1 MVGAHTRTPQ
11 LQDRQ
16 QRIRELAHRIWEE
29 AGRPSG
35 QDDLHWRIAC
45 HTYELSL
52 KREQRLEAQ
61 MRSLDD
67 IIAGAQ
73 ETVARALREAFD
85 EGRAHTASELK
96 SRMAALFEDLVSG
109 HVGAHHESA
118 PHIGAHDR
126 QTSNHEQSQS

>member
-1 MVGAHTRTPQ
+1 MQ
-11 LQDRQ
+11 LQDRE
-16 QRIRELAHRIWEE
+16 QRIREVAYRIWEE

-35 QDDLHWRIAC
+35 QDNSHWRMAC

-52 KREQRLEAQ
+52 MRQQRLEAG

-73 ETVARALREAFD
+73 EAVARALREAFD

-96 SRMAALFEDLVSG
+96 NRMAALFEDLITG
-109 HVGAHHESA
+109 HVGAQQGST
-118 PHIGAHDR
+118 PHTPSNNG
-126 QTSNHEQSQS
+126 QTSNHEQNRS

>member
-1 MVGAHTRTPQ
+1 M
-11 LQDRQ
+11 
-16 QRIRELAHRIWEE
+16 
-29 AGRPSG
+29 
-35 QDDLHWRIAC
+35 AC

-52 KREQRLEAQ
+52 EREQRLEAD

-96 SRMAALFEDLVSG
+96 NRMAALFEDLVSG
-109 HVGAHHESA
+109 HVGAHQESA
-118 PHIGAHDR
+118 PHIPPHDR
-126 QTSNHEQSQS
+126 QTSNHEQGRS